1 MTEGQDRCIMRKAD
15 ERPQKTEVF
24 MVALKI
30 EDIKT
35 CTAKLFLGGEFDSF
49 LVREASIVTFNR
61 FTIDGHVRR
70 GYYTEEEME
79 EGGIESL
86 SAWKVL
92 RPFCFSL
99 IKGKKLPGSFSITL
113 QLPDGE
119 VKGFLE
125 DSGLSMAPETIQGLA
140 MNIRYEEGS
149 MTVVTAAS
157 LSIFTLD
164 KTIDMEWEL
173 YVQKFLK
180 NSGIAFTRE

>member
-1 MTEGQDRCIMRKAD
+1 MI
-15 ERPQKTEVF
+15 
-24 MVALKI
+24 ALKV
-30 EDIKT
+30 EDVKT
-35 CTAKLFLGGEFDSF
+35 FTSKLFLKEDFDSF
-49 LVREASIVTFNR
+49 LVKEVNIVTYNNFS
-61 FTIDGHVRR
+61 IDGHIRQ
-70 GYYTEEEME
+70 GYYTDEELEANQ
-79 EGGIESL
+79 IESF
-86 SAWKVL
+86 SSWKVL
-92 RPFCFSL
+92 RPVCFSL

>member
-1 MTEGQDRCIMRKAD
+1 
-15 ERPQKTEVF
+15 

-35 CTAKLFLGGEFDSF
+35 CTAKLFLGGEFDLF
-49 LVREASIVTFNR
+49 VVREVNIVTFNR

-70 GYYTEEEME
+70 GYYTEEEIE

-86 SAWKVL
+86 SAWKAL

-113 QLPDGE
+113 QLPVKE
-119 VKGFLE
+119 VEAFLE
-125 DSGLSMAPETIQGLA
+125 DSGLHTALETIQGLC
-140 MNIRYEEGS
+140 MNIRYEEGN

-157 LSIFTLD
+157 LSFFTMD
-164 KTIDMEWEL
+164 KTIDTEWEL

-180 NSGIAFTRE
+180 RSGIAFTRE

>member
-1 MTEGQDRCIMRKAD
+1 
-15 ERPQKTEVF
+15 

-35 CTAKLFLGGEFDSF
+35 CTAKLFLGGEFDSL
-49 LVREASIVTFNR
+49 LVREVNIVTFNR
-61 FTIDGHVRR
+61 FTIDGHIRR
-70 GYYTEEEME
+70 DYYTEEEME
-79 EGGIESL
+79 EEGIESL

-113 QLPDGE
+113 QLPAKE
-119 VKGFLE
+119 VKEFLE
-125 DSGLSMAPETIQGLA
+125 DSGLSMSPETIQGLC
-140 MNIRYEEGS
+140 MNIRYEEGN

-173 YVQKFLK
+173 YVQNFLK
-180 NSGIAFTRE
+180 SSGIAFTRE

>member
-1 MTEGQDRCIMRKAD
+1 
-15 ERPQKTEVF
+15 

-30 EDIKT
+30 EDIKN

-49 LVREASIVTFNR
+49 LVREVHIATFNR

-113 QLPDGE
+113 QMSPKE
-119 VKGFLE
+119 VEVFLK
-125 DSGLSMAPETIQGLA
+125 DSGLSMAPETIQSLC
-140 MNIRYEEGS
+140 MNIRYEEGN

-157 LSIFTLD
+157 LSFFTLD
-164 KTIDMEWEL
+164 KTIDTEWEL
-173 YVQKFLK
+173 YVQRFLK
-180 NSGIAFTRE
+180 NIGIAFTRE

>member
-1 MTEGQDRCIMRKAD
+1 
-15 ERPQKTEVF
+15 

-125 DSGLSMAPETIQGLA
+125 TIQGLA